1 MKNRTHTETPN
12 AGQSRAYDATWT
24 KVTELTDAELQA
36 VSGGLNPQPL
46 PPRVA
51 FSFLMTNVAVRAFQ
65 GTFAWG

>member
-1 MKNRTHTETPN
+1 MKNRVQTEITSN
-12 AGQSRAYDATWT
+12 
-24 KVTELTDAELQA
+24 KMTELSNAELQA

-51 FSFLMTNVAVRAFQ
+51 YSVLFTNVAVRAFQ